1 MSKSGVCYYKGQTAP
16 RLPFVAIS
24 EPLRVSLITPTAVS
38 LKEVN
43 DGSHLRAKVV
53 RPHHLDLYVKEMK

>member
-1 MSKSGVCYYKGQTAP
+1 MRESGVSYYKGQTAP

-24 EPLRVSLITPTAVS
+24 EPLRVSLITSTAIS
-38 LKEVN
+38 LKQVN
-43 DGSHLRAKVV
+43 DASHLRAKVV

>member
-1 MSKSGVCYYKGQTAP
+1 MRESGVFYYKGQTAS

-43 DGSHLRAKVV
+43 DASHLRAKVV
-53 RPHHLDLYVKEMK
+53 RPPYLDLYVKEMK